1 MKKLALHWQILAALV
16 LATLT
21 ATAFRGLFAE
31 GDQPAFITAALEGCK
46 LVGDLFLRALKMIII
61 PLIVTSVVG
70 GIAGLKDADGF
81 GRLGLKT
88 MGFYIF

>member
-21 ATAFRGLFAE
+21 ATAFRGLFGE

-46 LVGDLFLRALKMIII
+46 
-61 PLIVTSVVG
+61 
-70 GIAGLKDADGF
+70 
-81 GRLGLKT
+81 
-88 MGFYIF
+88 